1 MVRAVVQRVSKASV
15 TVDGKVVG
23 SIGKG
28 LMVLLGILDT
38 DTPEDAVWMAGK
50 LVNMRIFPDDQD
62 KMNLSLLDCQ
72 GELLIVSQFTL
83 YGDTRKGNR
92 PSFIRSAAPAIA
104 RPLVDL
110 VIHQCGQLM
119 GKPVATGIFGAM
131 MQVELV
137 NDGPV
142 TVIIDSKEV

>member
-1 MVRAVVQRVSKASV
+1 MRAVVQRVSRASV
-15 TVDGKVVG
+15 TVNDQVVG

-28 LMVLLGILDT
+28 LMILLGILDT
-38 DTPEDAVWMAGK
+38 DTDADADWMAGK
-50 LVNMRIFPDDQD
+50 LVSMRIFPDDQD
-62 KMNLSLLDCQ
+62 KMNRSVLDCQ

-104 RPLVDL
+104 RPLVER
-110 VIHQCGQLM
+110 VIGRCEQLT
-119 GKPVATGIFGAM
+119 GKPVETGIFGAM
-131 MQVELV
+131 MQVDLV

-142 TVIIDSKEV
+142 TLIVDSKEV